1 MPKLPKVIVLMGGSS
16 AEREISIKTGSQIYE
31 ALKSRGYP
39 AETIDMSPKVVE
51 DLQKADGDIV
61 FIALHGSPGEDG
73 TIQGLLDTL
82 EIPYV
87 GSGVLASALGMDKF
101 RSKLFFAAIG
111 IPSPFYMLIHKKE
124 LEKFS
129 LDQMSD
135 KLNDSIGLPL
145 VIKPVRE
152 GSAIGVTIVKEL
164 ENVKAAIEKGFKHGD
179 ELIAEECIIG
189 TEITIGVIGNED
201 PRTLPIVEIIS
212 DNDFYDF
219 EAKYEG
225 KSRHIIPA
233 RISDEEAEKALKY
246 SLAAHSGL
254 GCQDLSRVDF
264 IVSKEDGIPYLLEI
278 NTIPGMTPVSLF
290 PDAAKAEGLE
300 FPDLIDQL
308 VRISLKKRK
317 PLPDFMRINDL

>member
-1 MPKLPKVIVLMGGSS
+1 MQELPKVIVLMGGSS
-16 AEREISIKTGSQIYE
+16 AEREISIKTGNQIYD
-31 ALKSRGYP
+31 ALKSKGYP
-39 AETIDMSPKVVE
+39 AETIDMSPDIVE
-51 DLQKADGDIV
+51 DLRSASGDLV

-124 LEKFS
+124 LEESS

-135 KLNDSIGLPL
+135 KLIDSIGLPL

-152 GSAIGVTIVKEL
+152 GSAIGVTIVREKEK
-164 ENVKAAIEKGFKHGD
+164 VKEAIEKGINHGD
-179 ELIAEECIIG
+179 ELIVEECIIG
-189 TEITIGVIGNED
+189 TEITVGVIGNED
-201 PRTLPIVEIIS
+201 HRTLPIVEIVS

-233 RISDEEAEKALKY
+233 RISDEEAEKAIRY
-246 SLAAHSGL
+246 SIAAHRGL
-254 GCQDLSRVDF
+254 GCRDFSRVDF
-264 IVSKEDGIPYLLEI
+264 MVGKEDSIPYILEI

-290 PDAAKAEGLE
+290 PDAAKADGLE
-300 FPDLIDQL
+300 FPELIDEL
-308 VRISLKKRK
+308 VKLSIK
-317 PLPDFMRINDL
+317 N